1 MESVMSKEA
10 VFTMKL
16 ETGLR
21 DQFMAE
27 ARALDRPASQVMR
40 DLMREFL
47 QRQQAERDYQDFVR
61 GKVEAA
67 REDRQAGWSREHS
80 EVEADFASRRV
91 ELLRKAGT

>member
-1 MESVMSKEA
+1 MTKEA

-47 QRQQAERDYQDFVR
+47 QRQQAERDYQAFVR

-67 REDRQAGWSREHS
+67 REDRKAGRGRSHAQ
-80 EVEADFASRRV
+80 VEADFASRRA
-91 ELLRKAGT
+91 ELLRKAGA

>member
-1 MESVMSKEA
+1 MMSKEA

-27 ARALDRPASQVMR
+27 ARTLDRPASQVMR

-47 QRQQAERDYQDFVR
+47 RRQQEERDDRDFVQS
-61 GKVEAA
+61 KVEAA
-67 REDRQAGWSREHS
+67 REDRQAGRGREHAA
-80 EVEADFASRRV
+80 VEADFASRRTR
-91 ELLRKAGT
+91 LLGKAGA

>member
-1 MESVMSKEA
+1 MMSKEA

-27 ARALDRPASQVMR
+27 ARTLDRPASQVMR

-47 QRQQAERDYQDFVR
+47 RRQQEERDDRDFVQS
-61 GKVEAA
+61 KVEAA

-80 EVEADFASRRV
+80 EVEADFASRRTR
-91 ELLRKAGT
+91 LLGKAGA

>member
-1 MESVMSKEA
+1 MMSKEA

-27 ARALDRPASQVMR
+27 ARTLDRPASQVMR

-47 QRQQAERDYQDFVR
+47 RRQQEERDDRDFVQS
-61 GKVEAA
+61 KVEAA
-67 REDRQAGWSREHS
+67 REDRQAGRGREHAA
-80 EVEADFASRRV
+80 VEADFASRRAR
-91 ELLRKAGT
+91 LLGKAGA

>member
-1 MESVMSKEA
+1 MSKEA

-16 ETGLR
+16 ETSLR

-47 QRQQAERDYQDFVR
+47 MRQQQERDYRDFVHS
-61 GKVEAA
+61 KIEAA
-67 REDRQAGWSREHS
+67 REDRQAGRGREHAA
-80 EVEADFASRRV
+80 VEADFAARRAG
-91 ELLRKAGT
+91 LLGPGKAGA

>member
-1 MESVMSKEA
+1 MSKEA

-47 QRQQAERDYQDFVR
+47 RRQQESRDYEAFVR
-61 GKVEAA
+61 DKVEAG
-67 REDRQAGWSREHS
+67 REDRQAGRGREGDA
-80 EVEADFASRRV
+80 VEADFAARRV
-91 ELLRKAGT
+91 ELLRKAGA

>member
-1 MESVMSKEA
+1 MSKEA

-47 QRQQAERDYQDFVR
+47 KRQQEERDYRGFVHS
-61 GKVEAA
+61 KVEAA
-67 REDRQAGWSREHS
+67 REDRQAGRGREHAT
-80 EVEADFASRRV
+80 VEAEFASRRA
-91 ELLRKAGT
+91 ELLRKVGA